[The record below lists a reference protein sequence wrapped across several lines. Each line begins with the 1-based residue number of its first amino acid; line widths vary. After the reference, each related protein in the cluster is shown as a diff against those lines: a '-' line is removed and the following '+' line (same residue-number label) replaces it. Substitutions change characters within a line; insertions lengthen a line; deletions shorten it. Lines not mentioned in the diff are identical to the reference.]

1 MLLLIIKHLYD
12 ILQVLKFLHIL
23 FHFIYSIS
31 LQIEE
36 FLSFE
41 GIWGLRDYTMARSH
55 NRW

>member
-31 LQIEE
+31 MQIEE
-36 FLSFE
+36 FLSFK